1 MVKLA
6 VYDENK
12 SRKEKK
18 PAQYYR
24 RDYMAFEMIKSFFYG
39 SAAFVLGILILGL
52 YLTES
57 DAKLI
62 STSRF
67 IHLLIL
73 IAVLYIIFIGC
84 YLALT
89 YIIYSARYEK
99 GRREAREYYHTLKK
113 VNELYEQ
120 EETAKTPEEW
130 L

>member
-1 MVKLA
+1 MTKLA
-6 VYDENK
+6 VYDEKK
-12 SRKEKK
+12 SKKEKS
-18 PAQYYR
+18 PGQYYR

-39 SAAFVLGILILGL
+39 SAAFLLGILMLGI
-52 YLTES
+52 YLMEGDT
-57 DAKLI
+57 I

-67 IHLLIL
+67 FYLLIL
-73 IAVLYIIFIGC
+73 LAVLYVIFIGV

-89 YIIYSARYEK
+89 YMIYSARYER

-120 EETAKTPEEW
+120 EEAAKTPEEW

>member
-1 MVKLA
+1 MTKLA
-6 VYDENK
+6 VYDEKK
-12 SRKEKK
+12 SKKEKR
-18 PAQYYR
+18 PGQYYR

-39 SAAFVLGILILGL
+39 SAAFLLGILMLGI
-52 YLTES
+52 YLMEGDT
-57 DAKLI
+57 I

-67 IHLLIL
+67 FYLLIL
-73 IAVLYIIFIGC
+73 LAVLYVIFIGV

-89 YIIYSARYEK
+89 YMIYSARYER

-120 EETAKTPEEW
+120 EEAAKTPEEW